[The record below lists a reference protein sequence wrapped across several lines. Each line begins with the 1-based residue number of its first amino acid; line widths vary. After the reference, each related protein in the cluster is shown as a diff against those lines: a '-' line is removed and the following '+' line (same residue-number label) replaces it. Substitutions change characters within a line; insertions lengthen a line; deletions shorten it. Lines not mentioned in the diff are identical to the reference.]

1 MKSILRTF
9 ICLSL
14 FLSGSTLFAEPE
26 LKGSAAELS
35 AFLNGV
41 SKTVVV
47 SGESELKVEADKASV
62 SLRVRTENKSFRECL
77 RLNQEIRS
85 KVIAFINERG
95 MKADRIQ
102 SAKFSSTPKHAVFG
116 DKVKSYEVENFFKVT
131 VLDEKEFQI
140 VAAAADNW
148 PEVHYEGAEFEYA
161 DKEAAKMKA
170 LRQACENATAR
181 KKVFEEALGIK
192 LLPKKFSEI
201 DSVKTPGSINAPGY
215 SLSYAN
221 LPKESLSDRNE
232 TAPGT
237 ISETMSS
244 FGEMTFKANIAVEY
258 SLEGK

>member
-1 MKSILRTF
+1 MKSILRIF
-9 ICLSL
+9 ICLS
-14 FLSGSTLFAEPE
+14 FLSLASTLFAEPE

-35 AFLNGV
+35 TFLNGV
-41 SKTVVV
+41 PKTVVV

-62 SLRVRTENKSFRECL
+62 SLRIRTENKSFRECL

-85 KVIAFINERG
+85 KVIAFLNERG

-116 DKVKSYEVENFFKVT
+116 DKIKSYEVENSLKVT
-131 VLDEKEFQI
+131 VRDENEFQI
-140 VAAAADNW
+140 VAAATDNW
-148 PEVHYEGAEFEYA
+148 PEVRYEGAEFEYA
-161 DKEAAKMKA
+161 DKEGAKMKA

-181 KKVFEEALGIK
+181 KKVFEEAFGIK
-192 LLPKKFSEI
+192 LLPKKFSELE
-201 DSVKTPGSINAPGY
+201 SVKTPGSSNAPGY

-221 LPKESLSDRNE
+221 IPKGSSSYLDEA
-232 TAPGT
+232 APGA